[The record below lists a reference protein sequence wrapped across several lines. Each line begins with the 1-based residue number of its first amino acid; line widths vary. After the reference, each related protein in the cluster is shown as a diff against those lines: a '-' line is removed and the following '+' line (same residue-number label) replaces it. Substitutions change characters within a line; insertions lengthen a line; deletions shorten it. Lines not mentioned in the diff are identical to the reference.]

1 MKKNKINN
9 KSKTYKSVL
18 FFLLSI
24 SCLNYADTLPKQA
37 LKSQSNK
44 SYAEVI
50 AQAQLSE
57 VANTITSTQI
67 KDILLG
73 SEQTLNI
80 NALKTTIQERQS
92 AALLKK
98 LGCITKIELKP
109 PQLTQCE
116 ALSPLT
122 NKHLVIPKEITNPLN
137 LLLRNN
143 IIQGYNIKQNK
154 THNNNSLQNNILLY
168 GHSSLAHAKQLII
181 LLTLNQVKF
190 TWELIPKTSA
200 FNIRSGWNDITDNE
214 LQEKIRYAQ
223 EYDLKLA
230 FENHQEKL
238 NFMPLINQYAKRDS
252 NNQQGLIIHAWWQPF
267 YRSFVHEKNY
277 KKVTRINLIFSHFT
291 ASTLVLNTQQSD
303 VTKHIQKLL
312 VNTPSILKINTES
325 IWVNPSFYRYLTGK
339 YQ

>member
-1 MKKNKINN
+1 MKNNDINNKNKI
-9 KSKTYKSVL
+9 YKSAL
-18 FFLLSI
+18 YFLLSI
-24 SCLNYADTLPKQA
+24 SCFNYADTLPKQL

-44 SYAEVI
+44 SYVEVI

-57 VANTITSTQI
+57 VAHTITPTQI
-67 KDILLG
+67 KDILLD

-80 NALKTTIQERQS
+80 NTLKTTIQERQS

-109 PQLTQCE
+109 PQLIQCK
-116 ALSPLT
+116 ALSPLA
-122 NKHLVIPKEITNPLN
+122 NKHLVIPKEIINPLN

-154 THNNNSLQNNILLY
+154 NHNNNSLQNNTLLY

-238 NFMPLINQYAKRDS
+238 KFMPLINQYAKRDN

-267 YRSFVHEKNY
+267 YRSLVQEQNY
-277 KKVTRINLIFSHFT
+277 KKVTRINLVFSHFT
-291 ASTLVLNTQQSD
+291 ASTLALNTQQSD
-303 VTKHIQKLL
+303 VINHIQKQL
-312 VNTPSILKINTES
+312 VNTPSIVKINTES